1 MPPKM
6 KKNLDMEDLEGAND
20 DEVERL
26 IDPDEDDEEDFFLKG
41 PSAKKT
47 VRFASDKVKDV
58 QVQIAEVTDVM
69 RSNVGRLLDR
79 GERLDQLQDRSET
92 LASTSDNFRTS
103 ATRLRRNMWWQNTRM
118 KMLIGSV
125 ILILALI
132 VFIPIILK
140 YSQ

>member
-26 IDPDEDDEEDFFLKG
+26 IDPDEDDEEDFFLN
-41 PSAKKT
+41 
-47 VRFASDKVKDV
+47 V